1 MRLNYIIT
9 GLSVIVSFLALSG
22 LDNQPEFK
30 KQSDAHQMFL
40 LRNALSRHPKSSDFY
55 AGEVACAFND
65 TPTCEGKFKRVLAGE
80 PKSNTAKQIHHIL
93 AYAAMREG
101 RYGRSLQEMDALLA
115 IDPNDSDAKGTRPFV
130 EALSQFPDQTVQRS
144 GGNKVTVQMDDG
156 RLPLV
161 INGKK
166 ASYFIDTGANL
177 STLSEADALLFG
189 MEIYEVKSTGADIN
203 GNRVLFRIARAKRF
217 TLGSLELRNVAFLVV
232 TKDAQPFVDMEPG
245 QRGLIG
251 LPVLLELGSVTWNRE
266 GAFEADLSP
275 SGRNL
280 SAANICFDDLNLIT
294 EARFEG
300 HAYPFV
306 LDTGAV
312 TSDLWPRF
320 AGVARDLIRT
330 SSTHESHTVTG
341 VGGGQKFE
349 STSIPK
355 VVLELGGKSVVLQ
368 PAHIVETQQGTTSK
382 WFYGNLGVD
391 LLRQAETVTI
401 NFKAMTLKL
410 DKSARQRMHRE

>member
-1 MRLNYIIT
+1 MRLNIIIIA
-9 GLSVIVSFLALSG
+9 LSLLVSSLALSG
-22 LDNQPEFK
+22 LDNQPELK

-40 LRNALSRHPKSSDFY
+40 LRNGLSRHPGSSDFY
-55 AGEVACAFND
+55 AGEVAWTFND
-65 TPTCEGKFKRVLAGE
+65 TPTCEERFKTVLAVE

-101 RYGRSLQEMDALLA
+101 RYGRSLREMDALLA
-115 IDPNDSDAKGTRPFV
+115 IDPNDSDAKSTRPFI
-130 EALSQFPDQTVQRS
+130 EALSHFPDQAVLQRS
-144 GGNKVTVQMDDG
+144 GTDKVTVQMEDG

-161 INGKK
+161 
-166 ASYFIDTGANL
+166 
-177 STLSEADALLFG
+177 
-189 MEIYEVKSTGADIN
+189 IN
-203 GNRVLFRIARAKRF
+203 GNRVLFRIARAKSLA
-217 TLGSLELRNVAFLVV
+217 LGSVELRNVAFLVV
-232 TKDAQPFVDMEPG
+232 AKDAQPFVDMEPG

-410 DKSARQRMHRE
+410 ESPAGVPMRGK

>member
-130 EALSQFPDQTVQRS
+130 EALSQFPDQAVQRS

-177 STLSEADALLFG
+177 STLSESDALLFG

-203 GNRVLFRIARAKRF
+203 GNRVLFRIARAKSLA
-217 TLGSLELRNVAFLVV
+217 LGSVELRNVAFLVV
-232 TKDAQPFVDMEPG
+232 AKDAQPFVDMEPG

-320 AGVARDLIRT
+320 AGVARDLMRT

-368 PAHIVETQQGTTSK
+368 PAHIVETQRGTTSK